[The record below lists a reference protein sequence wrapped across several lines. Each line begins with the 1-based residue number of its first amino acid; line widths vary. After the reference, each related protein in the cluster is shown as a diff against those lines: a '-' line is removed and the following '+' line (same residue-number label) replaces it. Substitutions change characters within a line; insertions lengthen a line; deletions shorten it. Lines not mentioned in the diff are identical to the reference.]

1 MSDRRGGRH
10 AFDAVAVTDVQ
21 GTPLLGIARREIR
34 DGKVLVGIG
43 VAVASVALVVDL
55 LAVVAFRSPWHALVI
70 MGLTLGGIL
79 IVQGTS
85 KLRDGR
91 ATLRDQLRQ
100 QAESPPAG
108 RAGDGE

>member
-1 MSDRRGGRH
+1 MIHRHAGRH
-10 AFDAVAVTDVQ
+10 PSDASAVSDT
-21 GTPLLGIARREIR
+21 GEAPLLGVARREIR

-43 VAVASVALVVDL
+43 AAVASVALGTDL
-55 LAVVAFRSPWHALVI
+55 LALVAFRSPWHALVI

-91 ATLRDQLRQ
+91 ATLRDETRR
-100 QAESPPAG
+100 QAESQSSSRTA
-108 RAGDGE
+108 DDE